1 MADSRSSFEGCQSWR
16 ESAGV
21 FLSHW
26 HSVTRSF
33 RSLRHEWGH
42 VGKVIVGFRGT
53 VMTIDDPGIS
63 GAVSEVTSGQT
74 EAGQKIGCDVY
85 VYWLWGSCSDRM
97 GPKTS

>member
-1 MADSRSSFEGCQSWR
+1 MADGRSSFEGCQSWR

-33 RSLRHEWGH
+33 RSLRHECRLI
-42 VGKVIVGFRGT
+42 GKVIVAFQGT

-63 GAVSEVTSGQT
+63 GTVSEVTNGQT
-74 EAGQKIGCDVY
+74 KAGQKVVCDLY
-85 VYWLWGSCSDRM
+85 G
-97 GPKTS
+97 